1 MKLVVA
7 LNFMVLSIIMM
18 GLFFIARANYGSMG
32 QSSKYWSIAIVCDAI
47 GLALMGVLFLVLPD
61 FNHSSPLGTVANTLL
76 FASIIYQSASIR
88 ALNVEIAR
96 KTAWRMLMLIAA
108 FAVFWDLARNAAD
121 TNTRVMCFAAYAF
134 LALLWQLLE
143 LNKQPESST
152 QIKIIRYLV
161 IAEMLFVSMRF
172 LAVAAVNIEIVH
184 VEELPA
190 LGLFALWFQYGL
202 KVVVYGGL
210 VAYWSED
217 LAKQKAKVEIES
229 QQFKAL
235 SERQEKLIADLGRLN
250 KAATAGVMAASI
262 AHELSQPL
270 QSLVLNIESGMDEM
284 RQSQPNHSFVIHAL
298 QEQSLSVSRM
308 VEVINTMRGMFT
320 EADTNEVKFDLY
332 EMIDRLGVLVNPQAN
347 KRGISIE
354 YRCHGDAF
362 IQVRPPE
369 VQQVL
374 LNLFGNAFDALIQ
387 SKTQHPKIQV
397 SVERRGPWVICRVED
412 NGPGISDEMRQ
423 DIFKFLK
430 TTKSNGMGL
439 GLWLCKYIIERNH
452 GEIEADTSEMG
463 GAQFTF
469 KLPAYLPAQDS
480 QSALRTL

>member
-7 LNFMVLSIIMM
+7 FNFMVLSIIMM
-18 GLFFIARANYGSMG
+18 GLFFIARANYSNLG
-32 QSSKYWSIAIVCDAI
+32 QSSKYWSIAIVCDAV

-61 FNHSSPLGTVANTLL
+61 FNHSSPVGTVANTLL
-76 FASIIYQSASIR
+76 FASIIYQSVSIR
-88 ALNVEIAR
+88 ALNVEISR
-96 KTAWRMLMLIAA
+96 KTTWHILLLIAA
-108 FAVFWDLARNAAD
+108 FAVFWDLARNTVD
-121 TNTRVMCFAAYAF
+121 TNTRVMCFAAYAL
-134 LALLWQLLE
+134 LALLWQLSE
-143 LNKQPESST
+143 LNKQPAGSS

-172 LAVAAVNIEIVH
+172 LAVAVVNIKIVH
-184 VEELPA
+184 VEDLPA
-190 LGLFALWFQYGL
+190 LGLFSLWFQYGL

-229 QQFKAL
+229 QQFKTL
-235 SERQEKLIADLGRLN
+235 SERQEKLIGDLGRLN

-270 QSLVLNIESGMDEM
+270 QSLVLNIESSLDEM
-284 RQSQPNHSFVIHAL
+284 RQPQPNHSFVMAAL

-320 EADTNEVKFDLY
+320 EAETSEVKFELY
-332 EMIDRLGVLVNPQAN
+332 EMIDRLAVLVNPQAH
-347 KRGISIE
+347 KRGIAVE
-354 YRCHGDAF
+354 YRRQSDGF
-362 IQVRPPE
+362 IHVRPPE

-374 LNLFGNAFDALIQ
+374 LNLIGNAFDALMQ
-387 SKTQHPKIQV
+387 SKTQMPKIRI
-397 SVERRGPWVICRVED
+397 SVNQQGRWVMCSVED
-412 NGPGISDEMRQ
+412 NGPGISAAKRE
-423 DIFKFLK
+423 DIFKFLN

-452 GEIEADTSEMG
+452 GEIEADTSELG
-463 GAQFTF
+463 GARFTF
-469 KLPAYLPAQDS
+469 KLPAYQPS
-480 QSALRTL
+480 QKIELA